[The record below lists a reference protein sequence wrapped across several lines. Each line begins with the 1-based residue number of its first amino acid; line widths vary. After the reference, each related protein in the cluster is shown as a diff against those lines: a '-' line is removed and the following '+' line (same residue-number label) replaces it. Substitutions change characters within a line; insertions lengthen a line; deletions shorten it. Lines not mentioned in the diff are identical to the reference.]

1 MPEHDRQ
8 KELLDL
14 IGFAQA
20 GDEAAFER
28 LYNEFY
34 EPILRFIAFRV
45 PTGDDAED
53 LAQTVFMRFYNNLNN
68 WRDQGYSPLAYVFT
82 IARSVVADY
91 YRKNRIKPV
100 GNSEEI
106 LPLLMD
112 TSAKP
117 DEIMQ
122 SNQEVE
128 RIMQSLGK
136 LPQNYQEVISLRLIR
151 ELDYPQIA
159 KIIGKSEV
167 NVRKLYSRGIQKL
180 QIQLTEDNKWKILQT
195 YSNII

>member
-1 MPEHDRQ
+1 MAEHDQERLL
-8 KELLDL
+8 ELILA
-14 IGFAQA
+14 AQA
-20 GDEAAFER
+20 GDEAAFEQ
-28 LYNEFY
+28 LYTEFY

-53 LAQTVFMRFYNNLNN
+53 LAQTVFMRFYNNLKN

-117 DEIMQ
+117 DELMQ

-128 RIMQSLGK
+128 RIMKSLGK

-159 KIIGKSEV
+159 QMLNKTEV

-180 QIQLTEDNKWKILQT
+180 QAQLTEDNK
-195 YSNII
+195 

>member
-1 MPEHDRQ
+1 MAEHDRQ
-8 KELLDL
+8 KALLDL
-14 IGFAQA
+14 ISSAQA
-20 GDEAAFER
+20 GDEAAFEQ

-45 PTGDDAED
+45 PTSDDAED
-53 LAQTVFMRFYNNLNN
+53 LAQTVFMRFYNNLKN

-100 GNSEEI
+100 NNSEEI

-112 TSAKP
+112 SSAKP

-128 RIMQSLGK
+128 RIMAAIGK
-136 LPQNYQEVISLRLIR
+136 LPQNYQEVISLRLVR
-151 ELDYPQIA
+151 ELDYEQIA
-159 KIIGKSEV
+159 KILNKTEV
-167 NVRKLYSRGIQKL
+167 NIRKLYSRGIKKL
-180 QIQLTEDNKWKILQT
+180 QNQISEDTQ
-195 YSNII
+195 